1 MSPAANTNSKR
12 LSADAEKLIAI
23 AAHCG
28 VKSLVHILAHARL
41 KATGGLLVDLSDLAT
56 KKHANDRFQTAKL
69 SATRGNLEVEFTEDL
84 HDKLETSE
92 VIERLYTMV
101 NENESESVD
110 YSIDAGAAAGDGEV
124 PSSGQDQL
132 MRTNARGRSM
142 RGSKLLKLQL
152 GVQRGD
158 GNFDSISFNSAGR
171 RSDDGTK
178 ILKSMMM
185 TKLVLDPQNYEEVR
199 LICLVFRMLELNLTT
214 PLFKSML
221 F

>member
-56 KKHANDRFQTAKL
+56 KKYANDRFQTAKL
-69 SATRGNLEVEFTEDL
+69 SATRGNLKVEFTEDL
-84 HDKLETSE
+84 HDKLETCD
-92 VIERLYTMV
+92 VIERLYTMM
-101 NENESESVD
+101 NEESESVD

-132 MRTNARGRSM
+132 IRTNARGRSM
-142 RGSKLLKLQL
+142 RGSKLRKLQL